1 VESRPSISIRDTHKR
16 VEIMSRYST
25 GMSRE
30 ERCGSG
36 ISDVDADTVEEFAVK
51 NRISRSQTYKEIAA
65 GRLIARK
72 VGARTIITK
81 EDGAA
86 WRRAL
91 PKMQAAESTTA

>member
-1 VESRPSISIRDTHKR
+1 
-16 VEIMSRYST
+16 MSRQST
-25 GMSRE
+25 GLSHD
-30 ERCGSG
+30 ERGG
-36 ISDVDADTVEEFAVK
+36 VYADTVEEFAVK

-72 VGARTIITK
+72 IGSRTIITH

-91 PKMQAAESTTA
+91 PRMPTAAEATATA